1 MNKINNLVKD
11 ILYVS
16 KLTKTKNKKVLIIT
30 SISLSQVSAGV
41 DLLLIATFA
50 STVASQ
56 LTNVEIINSFL
67 QIIDNYRIL
76 IVLLVILRY
85 TVTYLQSAILKKI
98 ELSATVSL
106 RVYLFSKVLEQKN
119 FSTADSWYYINTLST
134 HIAFFYSNFAQLLNY
149 FLQACAYIAYLLI
162 SDTQLVGF
170 LGLGIVILGIPV
182 SKLLSASR
190 KYIKD
195 EYDFGADA
203 NKELVNVLENLPL
216 IKILRMEEV
225 ETNSFF
231 KILSKIYSIVY
242 KNFQVQLINAQ
253 LPNFF
258 TLFLFAIILNIS
270 SITSRLTL
278 DVLGVTVRLFQ
289 SLSNVSS
296 SLNKVINSQV
306 HIKEFVN
313 LENIS
318 IVKNKDY
325 LSINKSNKI
334 ELKEIDFRYVNS
346 KDYIFRNLNLELDKN
361 THNLIIGSNGSGKS
375 TLLGILGNILI
386 PESGKLST
394 FSEKFSYIGATPFIF
409 NTTMRKNILYGN
421 SEEINDSEINDLLKD
436 FNLFNEDA
444 NYDLD
449 MIIDNKSLS
458 SGQMQKI
465 GFIRALLSRP
475 EILLLDE
482 SMANL
487 DDASKNLI
495 MSIISEKNITL
506 INSTH
511 DPEFHKNVDSIIEI
525 NIVDEK
531 RVLKVTK

>member
-149 FLQACAYIAYLLI
+149 FFQACAYIAYLLI

-170 LGLGIVILGIPV
+170 LGLGIVILGLPV

-190 KYIKD
+190 KYIKE

-313 LENIS
+313 L
-318 IVKNKDY
+318 
-325 LSINKSNKI
+325 
-334 ELKEIDFRYVNS
+334 
-346 KDYIFRNLNLELDKN
+346 DK
-361 THNLIIGSNGSGKS
+361 HIYCK
-375 TLLGILGNILI
+375 
-386 PESGKLST
+386 K
-394 FSEKFSYIGATPFIF
+394 
-409 NTTMRKNILYGN
+409 
-421 SEEINDSEINDLLKD
+421 
-436 FNLFNEDA
+436 
-444 NYDLD
+444 
-449 MIIDNKSLS
+449 
-458 SGQMQKI
+458 
-465 GFIRALLSRP
+465 
-475 EILLLDE
+475 
-482 SMANL
+482 
-487 DDASKNLI
+487 
-495 MSIISEKNITL
+495 
-506 INSTH
+506 
-511 DPEFHKNVDSIIEI
+511 
-525 NIVDEK
+525 
-531 RVLKVTK
+531 

>member
-98 ELSATVSL
+98 EFSATVSL

-289 SLSNVSS
+289 SLSNISS

-313 LENIS
+313 LDKKS

-511 DPEFHKNVDSIIEI
+511 DPEFHKNVDSIIKI
-525 NIVDEK
+525 DIVDEK
-531 RVLKVTK
+531 RVLKVNK

>member
-1 MNKINNLVKD
+1 
-11 ILYVS
+11 
-16 KLTKTKNKKVLIIT
+16 
-30 SISLSQVSAGV
+30 
-41 DLLLIATFA
+41 
-50 STVASQ
+50 
-56 LTNVEIINSFL
+56 
-67 QIIDNYRIL
+67 
-76 IVLLVILRY
+76 
-85 TVTYLQSAILKKI
+85 
-98 ELSATVSL
+98 
-106 RVYLFSKVLEQKN
+106 
-119 FSTADSWYYINTLST
+119 
-134 HIAFFYSNFAQLLNY
+134 
-149 FLQACAYIAYLLI
+149 
-162 SDTQLVGF
+162 
-170 LGLGIVILGIPV
+170 
-182 SKLLSASR
+182 
-190 KYIKD
+190 
-195 EYDFGADA
+195 
-203 NKELVNVLENLPL
+203 
-216 IKILRMEEV
+216 MEEV

-258 TLFLFAIILNIS
+258 TLFIFAIILNIS

-289 SLSNVSS
+289 SLSNISS

-313 LENIS
+313 LDKKS

-511 DPEFHKNVDSIIEI
+511 DPEFHKNVDSIIKI
-525 NIVDEK
+525 DIVDEK
-531 RVLKVTK
+531 RVLKVNK

>member
-1 MNKINNLVKD
+1 M
-11 ILYVS
+11 
-16 KLTKTKNKKVLIIT
+16 
-30 SISLSQVSAGV
+30 
-41 DLLLIATFA
+41 
-50 STVASQ
+50 
-56 LTNVEIINSFL
+56 
-67 QIIDNYRIL
+67 
-76 IVLLVILRY
+76 
-85 TVTYLQSAILKKI
+85 
-98 ELSATVSL
+98 
-106 RVYLFSKVLEQKN
+106 
-119 FSTADSWYYINTLST
+119 
-134 HIAFFYSNFAQLLNY
+134 
-149 FLQACAYIAYLLI
+149 
-162 SDTQLVGF
+162 
-170 LGLGIVILGIPV
+170 
-182 SKLLSASR
+182 
-190 KYIKD
+190 
-195 EYDFGADA
+195 
-203 NKELVNVLENLPL
+203 
-216 IKILRMEEV
+216 
-225 ETNSFF
+225 
-231 KILSKIYSIVY
+231 
-242 KNFQVQLINAQ
+242 
-253 LPNFF
+253 
-258 TLFLFAIILNIS
+258 
-270 SITSRLTL
+270 
-278 DVLGVTVRLFQ
+278 
-289 SLSNVSS
+289 
-296 SLNKVINSQV
+296 
-306 HIKEFVN
+306 
-313 LENIS
+313 
-318 IVKNKDY
+318 
-325 LSINKSNKI
+325 
-334 ELKEIDFRYVNS
+334 NS

-511 DPEFHKNVDSIIEI
+511 DPEFHKNVDSIIKI
-525 NIVDEK
+525 DIVDEK
-531 RVLKVTK
+531 RVLKVNK